1 MLQEAPTVF
10 LLSIIVYV
18 CLIYPTQIN
27 MITET
32 HNEVS
37 SLLAVILLI
46 CKWLSYMS
54 HWIYYILRT

>member
-1 MLQEAPTVF
+1 MLDLFYT
-10 LLSIIVYV
+10 
-18 CLIYPTQIN
+18 TN

-37 SLLAVILLI
+37 SLPAVILLI

-54 HWIYYILRT
+54 SWIYFILSIKLKAQCQDIILKSNI